1 MKQKS
6 NSIFLFL
13 AIFLVMV
20 FTGQAQVLYD
30 ADYMTSEHWVVE
42 QQPEGSVTF
51 QDQVMEITDVNGC
64 TVWFKHKVET
74 PVKIEYDAIVI
85 DEGGPQDRVSDL
97 NCFWMA
103 TDPNNPDDFFAE
115 SDERAGKFKNYHPLN
130 LYYVGYGGHNNTKTR
145 FRRYDGNIDRPL
157 LPEHD
162 LSEKKFMITPNKK
175 IHITLI
181 ADGSKISYS
190 RNGEI
195 IFEISDEES
204 YTQGYFGLRTVN
216 NHLKIENLKI
226 STLK

>member
-1 MKQKS
+1 MKFKL
-6 NSIFLFL
+6 IFLCCIYTGL
-13 AIFLVMV
+13 
-20 FTGQAQVLYD
+20 FTSRAQVLYD
-30 ADYMTSEHWVVE
+30 EAFITSENWVVE
-42 QQPEGSVTF
+42 QQPEGTVTF
-51 QDQVMEITDVNGC
+51 QNQTMEIIDVNGC
-64 TVWFKHKVET
+64 TVWFKHKIES

-97 NCFWMA
+97 NCFWMG
-103 TDPNNPDDFFAE
+103 TDPKNPTDFFAK
-115 SDERAGKFKNYHPLN
+115 SDERAGKFKNYHSLN

-145 FRRYDGNIDRPL
+145 FRRYDGNIERPL

-195 IFEISDEES
+195 VFQISDKEP
-204 YTQGYFGLRTVN
+204 YTRGYFGIRTVN
-216 NHLKIENLKI
+216 NHLKIKNLKI